1 MRVSHLEIYNEEV
14 RDLLAPKGS
23 RPLEMQESGNGSGV
37 TVRGL
42 SQFVVRNVA
51 DIAHVLRASSVLVPR
66 INSIDA

>member
-14 RDLLAPKGS
+14 RDLLLAKGS
-23 RPLEMQESGNGSGV
+23 RPLEVRDAGDGGGGV

-51 DIAHVLRASSVLVPR
+51 DIAHVLRVR
-66 INSIDA
+66 FCMIRWH